1 METKD
6 WAKKVSPTDNI
17 HGEIKKG
24 NSAPLFLKND
34 LRLVWHLD
42 INIRKK
48 LRAGGLNKWSD

>member
-1 METKD
+1 MYGNKRLD
-6 WAKKVSPTDNI
+6 KKVSPTDNI

-48 LRAGGLNKWSD
+48 LRAGGLNK